1 LIKAASLPNQ
11 YTEMLTECADR
22 KETFSMRYDCRND
35 LTNAE
40 PIAHDSPVLADSDM
54 MWSRTTNI
62 PDFKSTLVEFW
73 QLRLQLARKMIRIF
87 ALALDLP
94 ENHFDAITTHP
105 GADAVFI
112 HYPGTPKDKQDNVD
126 AGIGAHTDIQCLT
139 LLWQDMSGGLQVL
152 SMDGEWLDAAPIEG
166 TLVVNIGD
174 LLSRLS
180 NNRFKSTVHRVYN
193 RQEASR
199 YSMPFFLGFNPE
211 AICEV
216 VPTCIDE
223 EHPALYPPIS
233 AGQVS
238 GIPSCFA
245 DSLLTILQWHQ
256 DRLKLALGSKK

>member
-1 LIKAASLPNQ
+1 
-11 YTEMLTECADR
+11 MLTDHADR
-22 KETFSMRYDCRND
+22 KETFSMRYDPRND
-35 LTNAE
+35 LTNDE
-40 PIAHDSPVLADSDM
+40 PIPNDNPILADSDKL
-54 MWSRTTNI
+54 WSRTSHI
-62 PDFKSTLVEFW
+62 PNFKQTLVEFW

-94 ENHFDAITTHP
+94 EDYFDSITTHP

-112 HYPGTPKDKQDNVD
+112 HYPGTPADKQDNVD
-126 AGIGAHTDIQCLT
+126 VGIGTHTDIQCVT
-139 LLWQDMSGGLQVL
+139 FLWQDMSGGLQVL
-152 SMDGEWLDAAPIEG
+152 SAEGEWLDAAPIEG

-193 RQEASR
+193 RQTASR

-211 AICEV
+211 AICSV

-238 GIPSCFA
+238 KIHSFVADYMLTFPSGIKTA
-245 DSLLTILQWHQ
+245 
-256 DRLKLALGSKK
+256 

>member
-1 LIKAASLPNQ
+1 MIRAASVPK
-11 YTEMLTECADR
+11 TKTLTESVDR

-35 LTNAE
+35 PTNAE
-40 PIAHDSPVLADSDM
+40 PVNNDNPVLADSDK

-94 ENHFDAITTHP
+94 ENTFDAITTHP

-112 HYPGTPKDKQDNVD
+112 HYPGTQPDKQQNADV
-126 AGIGAHTDIQCLT
+126 GIGAHTDIQCLT

-166 TLVVNIGD
+166 TLVVNLGD

-180 NNRFKSTVHRVYN
+180 NDRFKSTVHRVYN
-193 RQEASR
+193 RQSASR
-199 YSMPFFLGFNPE
+199 FSMPFFLGFNPE

-216 VPTCIDE
+216 VETCVDE
-223 EHPALYPPIS
+223 AHPALYPPIS

-238 GIPSCFA
+238 AIPGWV
-245 DSLLTILQWHQ
+245 DGDLLTFFSSGIRI
-256 DRLKLALGSKK
+256 D